1 MHPFDLHE
9 QVQGIAF
16 LVLDNQ
22 MQHNWTETESM
33 SSETSC
39 RPANL
44 APELS
49 RDYRERPR
57 FYRPRLVNHFALFSP

>member
-33 SSETSC
+33 RQAAGQLIWHQNYQETTERGLGST
-39 RPANL
+39 
-44 APELS
+44 
-49 RDYRERPR
+49 DY
-57 FYRPRLVNHFALFSP
+57 VS